1 MSIRNEYFASM
12 DILMTC
18 LMGLYHFTVFVVYY
32 STKGAFTPSG
42 YFLKAVFLHS
52 GQAVSRYSDPL
63 YDAEPTR
70 IASFEL
76 LSQPV
81 DVFQGKAGLL
91 KLVYILSDNVSLM
104 FNCLL
109 HIF

>member
-1 MSIRNEYFASM
+1 MR
-12 DILMTC
+12 L
-18 LMGLYHFTVFVVYY
+18 HPFTIFLTYC

-81 DVFQGKAGLL
+81 DVFQGEAGP
-91 KLVYILSDNVSLM
+91 M
-104 FNCLL
+104 
-109 HIF
+109 

>member
-1 MSIRNEYFASM
+1 MSNGITSLRRICY
-12 DILMTC
+12 
-18 LMGLYHFTVFVVYY
+18 VVYR

-91 KLVYILSDNVSLM
+91 KLAYILSDNVSLM

>member
-1 MSIRNEYFASM
+1 MS
-12 DILMTC
+12 
-18 LMGLYHFTVFVVYY
+18 GLAFKVITSHLKCIVIMRLHPFTIFLTYC

-81 DVFQGKAGLL
+81 DVFQGEGGP
-91 KLVYILSDNVSLM
+91 M
-104 FNCLL
+104 
-109 HIF
+109 

>member
-1 MSIRNEYFASM
+1 MRVS
-12 DILMTC
+12 
-18 LMGLYHFTVFVVYY
+18 GLAFKIITPHVLCTLVMRLRPFTIFLTYC

-76 LSQPV
+76 LSRPG
-81 DVFQGKAGLL
+81 DVFQGEAGP
-91 KLVYILSDNVSLM
+91 M
-104 FNCLL
+104 
-109 HIF
+109 